1 MPHRTQHPH
10 PYKPRHRAQ
19 RHTRHRTAARRPLA
33 AGLLSVALSATLVAA
48 APGPSVAAD
57 TAVAPPGATI
67 TGTVVAGTTLQRK
80 PPRWYS
86 PVDQA
91 RLTARFGQT
100 GLWASTHTGLD
111 FAAPEGTPLRAIGAG
126 VVESAGYDGA
136 YGNKL
141 VLRLADGTRLWYCH
155 LSAFSVAP
163 GDRVAAGGEV
173 GALGSTGNSTG
184 PHLHLEVQP
193 PSTGAVDPEPWLAE
207 RGVL

>member
-1 MPHRTQHPH
+1 MPHNPQ
-10 PYKPRHRAQ
+10 HRAHH
-19 RHTRHRTAARRPLA
+19 RTRHATPTRPLA
-33 AGLLSVALSATLVAA
+33 AGLLSAALSATLVAA
-48 APGPSVAAD
+48 VPSPSVAAD
-57 TAVAPPGATI
+57 GADTAASRGATI

-80 PPRWYS
+80 PPPWRS

-100 GLWASTHTGLD
+100 GLWASAHTGLD

-163 GDRVAAGGEV
+163 GDRVAAGDEV

-193 PSTGAVDPEPWLAE
+193 PGTGPVDPEPWLAE
-207 RGVL
+207 RGLL